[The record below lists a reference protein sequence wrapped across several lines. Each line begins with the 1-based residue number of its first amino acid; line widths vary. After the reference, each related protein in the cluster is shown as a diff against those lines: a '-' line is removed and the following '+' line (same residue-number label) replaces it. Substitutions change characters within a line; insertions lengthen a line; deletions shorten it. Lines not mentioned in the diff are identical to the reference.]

1 MRHEPPLAAELGVRA
16 QSPSLD
22 RVVAAALCIAIGLR
36 MNLAGQISTALAAP
50 VLLAPVWLHV
60 VAPLRAKRVFIM
72 GVAAIIYGLLLNGAM
87 RSTHEISTFVT
98 IQQTVLI
105 LEVVLGAGA
114 LVWCRITIG
123 SAITAFWFGL
133 GILAHEVVAGFS
145 SSNVWKFDLFIPAT
159 LCLLALC
166 WWRRNLLAEIV
177 ALAALAVVSALN
189 DSRSASSILGMTAL
203 ILVWQRWRAHI
214 RLRSTAVRVLAGIAL
229 TGVFSYF
236 VMQSFILDGLL
247 GASSQARSEAQLQ
260 AAGSLLLGGRPEL
273 GATIA
278 LLKASPF
285 GFGMGVVPNVAD
297 VNIAKSGMMAINY
310 DPNNGYVE
318 RYMFGGGI
326 EVHSVIG
333 DLWLRCGLAGLV
345 FALVML
351 GVIVFGAATRL
362 ANDNGRALTT
372 FLAIQVTWDAMFSP
386 FYYPA
391 VQVLMLGVALLAT
404 LPQDPLKLR
413 TL

>member
-1 MRHEPPLAAELGVRA
+1 M
-16 QSPSLD
+16 
-22 RVVAAALCIAIGLR
+22 
-36 MNLAGQISTALAAP
+36 
-50 VLLAPVWLHV
+50 
-60 VAPLRAKRVFIM
+60 
-72 GVAAIIYGLLLNGAM
+72 
-87 RSTHEISTFVT
+87 
-98 IQQTVLI
+98 
-105 LEVVLGAGA
+105 
-114 LVWCRITIG
+114 
-123 SAITAFWFGL
+123 
-133 GILAHEVVAGFS
+133 LAHEVVAGFS

-159 LCLLALC
+159 FCLLALC

-285 GFGMGVVPNVAD
+285 GFAW
-297 VNIAKSGMMAINY
+297 
-310 DPNNGYVE
+310 E
-318 RYMFGGGI
+318 WFR
-326 EVHSVIG
+326 
-333 DLWLRCGLAGLV
+333 
-345 FALVML
+345 
-351 GVIVFGAATRL
+351 T
-362 ANDNGRALTT
+362 
-372 FLAIQVTWDAMFSP
+372 
-386 FYYPA
+386 
-391 VQVLMLGVALLAT
+391 
-404 LPQDPLKLR
+404 LR
-413 TL
+413 T